1 MTDADIAD
9 TLTGMGITIPD
20 WVPAPAMLLSEEAA
34 ALRAQL
40 MARRPSTIVET
51 DEATGITT
59 VTTTVTTELEDGTT
73 LRVVTVTVRDPI
85 KNTVETRT
93 ITTLLDEE
101 GNVLFQTVTEPVVTP
116 VEPEE
121 PVCACGGEDGIHTE
135 DCPLYEAPVETEP
148 PAETGE
154 PTESP
159 VPTDP
164 AETPEPE
171 DSPDVSVSPEPEE
184 SQIPETS
191 ESPMPPETEEPAAT
205 ETPEGE
211 PDAPIDPPETT
222 QPTPPPEPEYT
233 LETMPEVVD
242 PELEEMGDEPTEEAD
257 ASTGSP
263 ETEELDAGTGVPT
276 GLSEIET
283 IVVETM
289 PPLGGPEIQ
298 RNPLGAMDYKR
309 LTTKIAETKL
319 RVRAGGVRMKQR
331 KIKRIISPPGQLSVP
346 LLLRTEPMERRS
358 AV

>member
-1 MTDADIAD
+1 M
-9 TLTGMGITIPD
+9 
-20 WVPAPAMLLSEEAA
+20 
-34 ALRAQL
+34 
-40 MARRPSTIVET
+40 
-51 DEATGITT
+51 
-59 VTTTVTTELEDGTT
+59 
-73 LRVVTVTVRDPI
+73 
-85 KNTVETRT
+85 
-93 ITTLLDEE
+93 
-101 GNVLFQTVTEPVVTP
+101 LFQTVTEPVVTP

-191 ESPMPPETEEPAAT
+191 ESPMPPETEEPVAT

-242 PELEEMGDEPTEEAD
+242 PELEEMGDEPIEEAD
-257 ASTGSP
+257 ASIGSS
-263 ETEELDAGTGVPT
+263 ETEELDSGAGVPT

-289 PPLGGPEIQ
+289 PPLGGPEIL
-298 RNPLGAMDYKR
+298 RNPLGATDYKR
-309 LTTKIAETKL
+309 LTTKIDETKL
-319 RVRAGGVRMKQR
+319 RVRAGGVKMKQR